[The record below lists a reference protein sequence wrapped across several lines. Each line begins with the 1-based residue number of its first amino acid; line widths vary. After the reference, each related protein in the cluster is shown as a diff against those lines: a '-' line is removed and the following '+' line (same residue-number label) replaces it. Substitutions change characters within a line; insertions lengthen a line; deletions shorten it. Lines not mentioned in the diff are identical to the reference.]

1 MRDAFITRLAQR
13 ASENSRINLVV
24 GDLGFGVVTDF
35 AEAYPLQFLNAGVA
49 EQSMIGIAAGMAAA
63 GRKVFVYS
71 IANFPTMRCLEQIR
85 NDVCYHGLD
94 VTIVSVGAGLAYG
107 TLGYSHHAV
116 EDIAV
121 MRAFPGLTI
130 YSPCDP
136 REVTAAVD
144 AICETSGPT
153 YLRLGKN
160 REPVLHATPP
170 DVASGAPLLLRD
182 GIDLT
187 LFVTGAIAAVGLEAA
202 AVLESEH
209 GVSVRVMSM
218 PRIKPLDAGA
228 LVAAAVGTRGI
239 ATLEEHSVV
248 GGFGS
253 AVLEAFAAD
262 GVRLPVLSLG
272 LRDDVQ
278 SAVGSQEYLRNLA
291 GLSVGEITE
300 RLLRFR

>member
-1 MRDAFITRLAQR
+1 VRDAFITRLAQR

-136 REVTAAVD
+136 LEVTAAVD

-160 REPVLHATPP
+160 REPVLHAAPP

-182 GIDLT
+182 GTDLT

-202 AVLESEH
+202 SVLESDH
-209 GVSVRVMSM
+209 GVSVRVLSV
-218 PRIKPLDAGA
+218 PRIKPLDTGA

>member
-85 NDVCYHGLD
+85 NVVCYHGLD

-136 REVTAAVD
+136 LEVTAAVD

-160 REPVLHATPP
+160 REPVLHAAPP

-182 GIDLT
+182 GTDLT

-202 AVLESEH
+202 SVLESDH
-209 GVSVRVMSM
+209 GVSVRVLSV
-218 PRIKPLDAGA
+218 PRIKPLDTGA

>member
-136 REVTAAVD
+136 LEVTAAVD

-160 REPVLHATPP
+160 REPVLHAAPP

-182 GIDLT
+182 GTDLT

-202 AVLESEH
+202 SVLESDH
-209 GVSVRVMSM
+209 GVSVRVLSV
-218 PRIKPLDAGA
+218 PRIKPLDTGA

>member
-136 REVTAAVD
+136 LEVTAAVD

-160 REPVLHATPP
+160 REPVLHAAPP

-182 GIDLT
+182 GTDLT

-202 AVLESEH
+202 SVLESDH
-209 GVSVRVMSM
+209 GVSVRVLSV
-218 PRIKPLDAGA
+218 PRIKPLDTGA

-262 GVRLPVLSLG
+262 GVRLPVLLLG

>member
-136 REVTAAVD
+136 LEVTAAVD

-160 REPVLHATPP
+160 REPVLHAAPP

-182 GIDLT
+182 GTDLT

-202 AVLESEH
+202 SVLESDH
-209 GVSVRVMSM
+209 GVSVRVLSV
-218 PRIKPLDAGA
+218 PRLTPLATGA
-228 LVAAAVGTRGI
+228 LGAAAVGTRGI

>member
-136 REVTAAVD
+136 LEVTAAVD

-160 REPVLHATPP
+160 REPVLHAAPP

-182 GIDLT
+182 GTDLT

-202 AVLESEH
+202 SVLESDH
-209 GVSVRVMSM
+209 GVSVRVLSV
-218 PRIKPLDAGA
+218 PRIKPLDTGA
-228 LVAAAVGTRGI
+228 LVAAAVGTHGI

>member
-13 ASENSRINLVV
+13 ASEDPSIDLVV

-136 REVTAAVD
+136 LEVTAAVD

-160 REPVLHATPP
+160 REPVLHAAPP

-182 GIDLT
+182 GTDLT

-202 AVLESEH
+202 SVLESDH
-209 GVSVRVMSM
+209 GVSVRVLSV
-218 PRIKPLDAGA
+218 PRIKPLDTGA

>member
-136 REVTAAVD
+136 LEVTAAVD

-160 REPVLHATPP
+160 REPVLHAAPP

-182 GIDLT
+182 GTDLT

-202 AVLESEH
+202 SVLESDH
-209 GVSVRVMSM
+209 GVSVRVMSV

-228 LVAAAVGTRGI
+228 LVGAAVGTRGI

>member
-13 ASENSRINLVV
+13 ASENSRIDLVV

-144 AICETSGPT
+144 AICETAGPT

-209 GVSVRVMSM
+209 GVSVRVMSV